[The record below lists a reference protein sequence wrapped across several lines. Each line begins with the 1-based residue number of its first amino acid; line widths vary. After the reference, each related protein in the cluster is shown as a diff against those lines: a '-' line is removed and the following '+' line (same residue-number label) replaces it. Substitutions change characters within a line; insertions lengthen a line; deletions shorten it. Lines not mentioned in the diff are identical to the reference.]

1 MAPPPATALVVED
14 FLPVDFLRYPV
25 ALARPL
31 LGDIVEAICCLRD
44 ELEPTPNNFLV
55 NELIN
60 LHFYS
65 TFLNHSNHS
74 VHTAH
79 ENRKKI
85 LQKDKAIKNKD
96 FSLRE

>member
-1 MAPPPATALVVED
+1 MAPPPDTALVVED

-31 LGDIVEAICCLRD
+31 LGEIVEAICCFRD

-60 LHFYS
+60 FEKF
-65 TFLNHSNHS
+65 FLYDQY
-74 VHTAH
+74 
-79 ENRKKI
+79 
-85 LQKDKAIKNKD
+85 LG
-96 FSLRE
+96 SLRQW

>member
-1 MAPPPATALVVED
+1 MAPPATALVVED

-31 LGDIVEAICCLRD
+31 LGDMVEAIYCLRD

-60 LHFYS
+60 FEKF
-65 TFLNHSNHS
+65 FLYDQYPGN
-74 VHTAH
+74 
-79 ENRKKI
+79 
-85 LQKDKAIKNKD
+85 
-96 FSLRE
+96 